1 MHLVR
6 HTLPKA
12 LTFSGSNIII
22 RLIFLSLLFANALQ
36 GLGAER
42 ASCRIG
48 GSPYSLQ
55 TAKATCHVLPFRE
68 KAQVAN
74 DADSLHIRQ
83 KPQGVNVKGTAY
95 RYEDE
100 EKLTITWQPHA
111 LNVASNH
118 RYTKPGV
125 GGVYA
130 ATSVETAF
138 REVMHYGVDMN
149 RRVLVTRHYE
159 LHNALDLTNPET
171 RKLLGVTLEDIT
183 GDCYELTHRLGD
195 FALQNSYD
203 GLVVPSARNVG
214 GVNIVVFKGL

>member
-1 MHLVR
+1 M
-6 HTLPKA
+6 
-12 LTFSGSNIII
+12 
-22 RLIFLSLLFANALQ
+22 
-36 GLGAER
+36 
-42 ASCRIG
+42 
-48 GSPYSLQ
+48 
-55 TAKATCHVLPFRE
+55 
-68 KAQVAN
+68 
-74 DADSLHIRQ
+74 
-83 KPQGVNVKGTAY
+83 
-95 RYEDE
+95 
-100 EKLTITWQPHA
+100 
-111 LNVASNH
+111 NVASNH

-195 FALQNSYD
+195 FALQNGYD

>member
-22 RLIFLSLLFANALQ
+22 RLIFLSLLFTNALQ
-36 GLGAER
+36 GLGIER
-42 ASCRIG
+42 ALCRIG
-48 GSPYSLQ
+48 GSPFSLQ

-68 KAQVAN
+68 KAQ
-74 DADSLHIRQ
+74 
-83 KPQGVNVKGTAY
+83 GVNVKGTAY

-100 EKLTITWQPHA
+100 EKLAITWQPHA

-171 RKLLGVTLEDIT
+171 RKLLGVMLEDIT
-183 GDCYELTHRLGD
+183 GDCYELTHKLGD
-195 FALQNSYD
+195 FALQNGYD